1 MQKKGLD
8 MLVLN
13 SLKDKG
19 AGFRT
24 DTNKV
29 TLLRNDGAIS
39 EFPLK
44 PKSEVAAD
52 IADALSLMQPADNT
66 KDNK

>member
-1 MQKKGLD
+1 MI
-8 MLVLN
+8 VLN
-13 SLKDKG
+13 SLRDAG

-29 TLLRNDGAIS
+29 TIIS
-39 EFPLK
+39 RSGSVREFPLK

-52 IADALSLMQPADNT
+52 ILDSLFSPE
-66 KDNK
+66 